1 MTWAVE
7 DRVKGLRQ
15 EKYSITQKKG
25 LTPKTTSLHC
35 VKKFRKEY
43 CNWTKCK
50 VSYRKCCE
58 MIYELYERI
67 HNMKELIKES
77 IQNQQ

>member
-35 VKKFRKEY
+35 VKKFRKE
-43 CNWTKCK
+43 
-50 VSYRKCCE
+50 
-58 MIYELYERI
+58 
-67 HNMKELIKES
+67 
-77 IQNQQ
+77 